1 MLTTKIHTDKINVQF
16 KIPIDEVSF
25 LLDTILVTAYSK
37 APQGSAMYERFKHA
51 GLVMEIDKETHR
63 IVDVEFTFIT
73 SLASSYFSK
82 LLVGSNFYDELDE
95 IIERIKKN
103 FIAPSQQSVIVA
115 LKNAHQRYCD
125 EIEK

>member
-1 MLTTKIHTDKINVQF
+1 
-16 KIPIDEVSF
+16 
-25 LLDTILVTAYSK
+25 
-37 APQGSAMYERFKHA
+37 MYERFKHA

-73 SLASSYFSK
+73 SLASNYFSK
-82 LLVGSNFYDELDE
+82 LLVDSNFYDELDE

>member
-1 MLTTKIHTDKINVQF
+1 
-16 KIPIDEVSF
+16 
-25 LLDTILVTAYSK
+25 
-37 APQGSAMYERFKHA
+37 MYERFKHA

-73 SLASSYFSK
+73 SLASNYFSK